1 VRRGVC
7 DAILTSRSTSSTK
20 KERSCNAKN
29 HRKGRIGHRQG
40 RIGHRQGRI
49 GQIQGRIRHGL
60 GRISDE
66 RCHCPT
72 PTPLPATPYGQP
84 SATHSASPAPRRN
97 TTGQSTLRCPA
108 QREITE
114 AESGAPWRNAMA
126 LHPSSNTHG
135 RSRQCRTCSRV
146 FRRWDEHRS

>member
-1 VRRGVC
+1 VC

-72 PTPLPATPYGQP
+72 PTPLPALRAGLRDSLGLIGPP
-84 SATHSASPAPRRN
+84 RN

-108 QREITE
+108 QREITG